1 MPNGDSLAAL
11 LSHSMSDDPLLHRSG
26 LVNGMSSGFH
36 PPSSVYSACVKPEP
50 FDVYIAPSDTPVTSE
65 SYLAQP
71 TNYINGFCNP
81 SAVSYADMVPMVPST
96 IAGNDNR

>member
-36 PPSSVYSACVKPEP
+36 PPASVYSACVKPEP